1 MFPILDF
8 DAVEETLPDPVLGK
22 VFLFDFEAQSYV
34 LKDGQLVEAS
44 YEQAIQQWV
53 SMLLITELDKY
64 RVYEGTEFGISLAQ
78 FIGRKDIP
86 LATITSEVS
95 RQIQEK
101 CVMHPEILECDNF
114 EISRG
119 TDFATLN
126 FDVITKIGALI
137 EGIEG
142 KVIYSG

>member
-1 MFPILDF
+1 MFPELDF
-8 DAVEETLPDPVLGK
+8 DTVEETLPVPSLGK
-22 VFLFDFEAQSYV
+22 VFLFDFEARRYV

-44 YEQAIQQWV
+44 YEQAIHQWV
-53 SMLLITELDKY
+53 SMLLITEMDKY

-78 FIGRKDIP
+78 FIGRRDIP

-101 CVMHPEILECDNF
+101 AIMHPEVLECDNF

-119 TDFATLN
+119 KDYAMLN
-126 FDVITKIGALI
+126 FSVITKSGALI
-137 EGIEG
+137 EGIES